1 MSLCQ
6 NFRHLINALVTI
18 LILSVGGLAQAQLDE
33 ALSRRNVASSQAD
46 YEAVNQLLSQFALA
60 TPQQQSS
67 IVVQL
72 AQYKYDDVARA
83 LIKIL
88 DFQFKSNN
96 TNTFIVNAAIDALN
110 SMADSSYSPEIQLV
124 IQQINQ
130 ARYTDQKLSN
140 DKTFTAISNK
150 LNALATTASNNQQAL
165 PRLQVPTQT
174 ATQNNINLKADTKNQ
189 NPDFSVPLQEK
200 VMSLAKQ
207 MGPMLPPELTAFLS
221 VRPDYLTD
229 EALED
234 RAKNDSYEII
244 GREKESNEV
253 IDTLVRSKG
262 KNPVLVGPRGAGKTS
277 IATKIADMII
287 DESFPQSEAH
297 INDLKGAF
305 VISTTPGKISMLAKS
320 DSDGSQGAAM
330 EQYLDAIKWVED
342 KLNTKLILFI
352 DEIHTLS
359 KGQIEAM
366 KPYLDSKKKAI
377 RLIGAST
384 SVEMQNAFK
393 NNPAFL
399 RRLQQIGVAEQSFS
413 EVLKIVQLTKIP
425 SVKKKYNVA
434 INADALEVIVKSSA
448 SVYPDKSQVDAAV
461 TIVEDL
467 AIAQIRKNPVQQK
480 TGFQVNEDMAYAFI
494 QSKLKFPVNPL
505 DAKAIRAYG
514 TDLEKHLAEIVIGQD
529 RMISEVTNEWT
540 KLLMS
545 SGQKGVRTVALLGPT
560 GTGKSLLG
568 RELAKKVFG
577 TEGAFLE
584 IDANNFKNGGM
595 DLNTLF
601 GAPNGVI
608 SSNET
613 SGQLYDYID
622 DPGRGKGGGIILI
635 NEGERAHPEF
645 WERWMEIMDTGRGT
659 GGDGKERRLSKHL
672 IIITSNRGDKIV
684 YPPQVENWSDK
695 EIADQMHRYN
705 SEELKKLFTQK
716 TSGKDNFTLPDPI
729 LARIDKFS
737 LAAPVT
743 KNLARRI
750 AQSKI
755 VRIVQELSEKFK
767 IKIMVA
773 ADVAKSITDSS
784 YTPGMGTRPV
794 EKAVDRVMNDTVV
807 SALAEIGMSKNDL
820 LNIDVEAQGQNHAIR
835 GTANGKIV
843 HHRLPKLTPDDKMED
858 PAFLNRLKNLK
869 QNVSKRVIG
878 QDDAIQRLADAVI
891 AHEANAANAERPQS
905 FFLVGSTGTG
915 KTEFAKA
922 LAEALYDKSERV
934 SIIPVGH
941 VRFDGH
947 LNDIFGSSKG
957 FVGST
962 DTALFEHALINN
974 PDGGIIVFDEAS
986 NMGGDEKSKKSELFK
1001 SFYDILDE
1009 GKWTSRSTNKTY
1021 DLKKYKFIF
1030 TGNDGEKITM
1040 GLSSDDMKMTAWKRN
1055 KEPAQVRALLLK
1067 AGVPQALLG
1076 RMSETILYKPLLKDE
1091 VKQISDK
1098 LVQGALKSYINDG
1111 LKFEFSNDFYGKMAD
1126 AFFTSDMG
1134 ARSIRNVADKQI
1146 STLVAKAIIAAGGK
1160 SKLRDHTLRFSIS
1173 DNRDEKTYATSETPE
1188 REVVVYMEVV
1198 DKNNNVSLRLVLP
1211 ATDYANKELKLSKR
1225 NALATSYHEA
1235 GHAVV
1240 NNPKVTG
1247 QKLSYITIRGG
1258 MLSDGTQYLGYARYD
1273 ELNSGIYSA
1282 QANENMIIQKAAQLL
1297 AGQLAQQLAGYGADA
1312 GWSNDLEKT
1321 RSMISEYLLKWGLIK
1336 ELQAVR
1342 VNKSGEPILNAKQTK
1357 ALDENMDRIFNAAE
1371 ALAKEQL
1378 TKNWNF
1384 VRALVGE
1391 LIARGSVDENRFKQ
1405 IEVGY
1410 AKTRVNILDKV
1421 KDRILPSS
1429 KGSTKMCRDIFR

>member
-1 MSLCQ
+1 MKNRQ
-6 NFRHLINALVTI
+6 NFKHLLNVLVSI
-18 LILSVGGLAQAQLDE
+18 FILSASVP
-33 ALSRRNVASSQAD
+33 ALSQNDD
-46 YEAVNQLLSQFALA
+46 YQAVNQLLSQISTAA
-60 TPQQQSS
+60 PQQQSS
-67 IVVQL
+67 IATQL

-83 LIKIL
+83 LIQIL
-88 DFQFKSNN
+88 NFQFKSGNA
-96 TNTFIVNAAIDALN
+96 NTFIVNAAIDSLMT
-110 SMADSSYSPEIQLV
+110 MADVSYNQDIQSL
-124 IQQINQ
+124 IQQLNQ
-130 ARYTDQKLSN
+130 VRYTDQKLSN

-150 LNALATTASNNQQAL
+150 LNILATAASNNYQAL
-165 PRLQVPTQT
+165 PKLQAPANATSPIQKT
-174 ATQNNINLKADTKNQ
+174 AAKTQ
-189 NPDFSVPLQEK
+189 NPDFSISLEEK
-200 VMSLAKQ
+200 IMDLVKQ
-207 MGPMLPPELTAFLS
+207 MGPMPPPALTTFLS
-221 VRPDYLTD
+221 AKPDYLTD

-234 RAKNDSYEII
+234 RAKNDNYEII

-287 DESFPQSEAH
+287 DEAYPQSEAH
-297 INDLKGAF
+297 INELKGAF

-330 EQYLDAIKWVED
+330 EQYLDAIKWVE
-342 KLNTKLILFI
+342 KQLNLKLILFI

-399 RRLQQIGVAEQSFS
+399 RRLQQIGVAEQSFA
-413 EVLKIVQLTKIP
+413 EVLEIVRKTKIP
-425 SVKKKYNVA
+425 SVKKKYNVT
-434 INADALEVIVKSSA
+434 IDTDALEVIVKNSSN
-448 SVYPDKSQVDAAV
+448 VYPDKSQVDAAV
-461 TIVEDL
+461 TIIEDL
-467 AIAQIRKNPVQQK
+467 AISQVRKNPTQQ
-480 TGFQVNEDMAYAFI
+480 TAGYHVTEEMAYHFI

-505 DAKAIRAYG
+505 DAKAIKAYG
-514 TDLEKHLAEIVIGQD
+514 ADLEKHLSEIVIGQD
-529 RMISEVTNEWT
+529 RMINDVTNEWT

-584 IDANNFKNGGM
+584 IDANNFKNGGL

-635 NEGERAHPEF
+635 NEGERAHSEF

-659 GGDGKERRLSKHL
+659 GGDGKERKLSKHL

-684 YPPQVENWSDK
+684 YPPQVENWSEK

-716 TSGKDNFTLPDPI
+716 TSGKDHFTLPDPI

-737 LAAPVT
+737 LAAPIT
-743 KNLARRI
+743 KSLATRI
-750 AQSKI
+750 AQSK
-755 VRIVQELSEKFK
+755 VARIVKELSEKFK
-767 IKIMVA
+767 LKITV
-773 ADVAKSITDSS
+773 DLNVAKSITESS

-794 EKAVDRVMNDTVV
+794 EKAVDRVISDTVV
-807 SALAEIGMSKNDL
+807 SALAEIGLNKNDSL
-820 LNIDVEAQGQNHAIR
+820 QIDVESNGQKRDIR
-835 GTANGKIV
+835 GTAHGRSV
-843 HHRLPKLTPDDKMED
+843 HHQLPRLAPQDKMED
-858 PAFLNRLKNLK
+858 PEFLERLKNLK
-869 QNVSKRVIG
+869 QTISKRVIG
-878 QDDAIQRLADAVI
+878 QDDAIQRLSDAVI
-891 AHEANAANAERPQS
+891 AHEANSANAERPQS

-922 LAEALYDKSERV
+922 LAEALYDKAERV

-962 DTALFEHALINN
+962 DMAIFEQALINN

-986 NMGGDEKSKKSELFK
+986 NMGGDDKSKKNELFK

-1030 TGNDGEKITM
+1030 TGNDGEKLTM
-1040 GLSSDDMKMTAWKRN
+1040 GLSSDDMKIAEWKKN
-1055 KEPAQVRALLLK
+1055 KEPSKVRDLLLK

-1076 RMSETILYKPLLKDE
+1076 RMAETILYKPLIKED

-1098 LVQGALKSYINDG
+1098 LVQGALKSYVNDG
-1111 LKFEFSNDFYGKMAD
+1111 IKFEFAADFYGKVAD

-1160 SKLRDHTLRFSIS
+1160 AKLADHTLRFSIS
-1173 DNRDEKTYATSETPE
+1173 DNKNDKPYATAQTPE
-1188 REVVVYMEVV
+1188 REVLIEMEVM
-1198 DKNNNVSLRLVLP
+1198 DKNGQANLRLVLP
-1211 ATDYANKELKLSKR
+1211 STDYATKELKLSLR

-1240 NNPKVTG
+1240 NNPKITG

-1258 MLSDGTQYLGYARYD
+1258 KLSDGTQYLGYARYD
-1273 ELNSGIYSA
+1273 EMNSGVFSA
-1282 QANENMIIQKAAQLL
+1282 QANENMIIQRAAQLL
-1297 AGQLAQQLAGYGADA
+1297 AGQIAQQLAGYGADA

-1321 RSMISEYLLKWGLIK
+1321 RGMISEYLLKWGLIK

-1342 VNKSGEPILNAKQTK
+1342 VNKQGEPILNAKQTK
-1357 ALDENMDRIFNAAE
+1357 ILDENMERIFATAE
-1371 ALAKEQL
+1371 SLAKEQL

-1391 LIARGSVDENRFKQ
+1391 LVARGSVDESRFEQ
-1405 IEVGY
+1405 IEKSY
-1410 AKTRVNILDKV
+1410 ANNRVNILDAEKN
-1421 KDRILPSS
+1421 RILP
-1429 KGSTKMCRDIFR
+1429 KTRGTALKCIDLFK

>member
-1 MSLCQ
+1 MS
-6 NFRHLINALVTI
+6 
-18 LILSVGGLAQAQLDE
+18 
-33 ALSRRNVASSQAD
+33 ALSQNEDSHV
-46 YEAVNQLLSQFALA
+46 VHQLLTQISTAA
-60 TPQQQSS
+60 PSQQSA
-67 IVVQL
+67 IATQL
-72 AQYKYDDVARA
+72 SQYKYDDVARA
-83 LIKIL
+83 LIQVIQY
-88 DFQFKSNN
+88 QFSSGA
-96 TNTFIVNAAIDALN
+96 TNTFIVSAAIDSL
-110 SMADSSYSPEIQLV
+110 SVMADTTYNQNIQSM
-124 IQQINQ
+124 IQKLNDV
-130 ARYTDQKLSN
+130 RYKDPKLSN

-150 LNALATTASNNQQAL
+150 LNVLAATASRNQQTL
-165 PRLQVPTQT
+165 PKLQDRVKLAPPTNHNSNVGT
-174 ATQNNINLKADTKNQ
+174 NTK
-189 NPDFSVPLQEK
+189 NPDFATPLKEQ
-200 VMSLAKQ
+200 VLDIVKQ
-207 MGPMLPPELTAFLS
+207 MGPILPPELTAFLAAK
-221 VRPDYLTD
+221 PDYLTD

-234 RAKNDSYEII
+234 RAKNDNYEII

-287 DESFPQSEAH
+287 DEAFPQTEAYIH
-297 INDLKGAF
+297 ELKGAF

-330 EQYLDAIKWVED
+330 EQYLDAMKWVEE
-342 KLNTKLILFI
+342 KLNVKLILFI

-399 RRLQQIGVAEQSFS
+399 RRLQQIGVSEQSFA
-413 EVLKIVQLTKIP
+413 EVLEIVQKTKIP
-425 SVKKKYNVA
+425 SVKKRYNVK
-434 INADALEVIVKSSA
+434 IDADALEVIVKNSSN
-448 SVYPDKSQVDAAV
+448 VFPDKSQVDAAV

-467 AIAQIRKNPVQQK
+467 SIAQVRKNPTQQK
-480 TGFQVNEDMAYAFI
+480 TGFQVTEEMAYQFI
-494 QSKLKFPVNPL
+494 QGKLKFPVNTL

-514 TDLEKHLAEIVIGQD
+514 TDLEKHLSEIVIGQD
-529 RMISEVTNEWT
+529 RMISDITNEWT

-560 GTGKSLLG
+560 GTGKSFLG

-584 IDANNFKNGGM
+584 IDANNYKNGGM

-601 GAPNGVI
+601 GAPNGVV

-659 GGDGKERRLSKHL
+659 GGDGKERKLSKHL
-672 IIITSNRGDKIV
+672 IIITSNRGDKII
-684 YPPQVENWSDK
+684 YPPQVENWSEK
-695 EIADQMHRYN
+695 EISDQMRRYN

-716 TSGKDNFTLPDPI
+716 TNGKDNFTLPDPI

-737 LAAPVT
+737 LAAPIT
-743 KNLARRI
+743 KSLAIRI
-750 AQSKI
+750 AHSKI
-755 VRIVQELSEKFK
+755 GRVVKELSEKFK
-767 IKIMVA
+767 LKITIA

-784 YTPGMGTRPV
+784 YTAGMGTRPV
-794 EKAVDRVMNDTVV
+794 EKAVDRVIGDTVV
-807 SALAEIGMSKNDL
+807 SALAEIGLNKNDSL
-820 LNIDVEAQGQNHAIR
+820 QIDIEAQGQNYAIR
-835 GTANGKIV
+835 GMAHGKTV
-843 HHRLPKLTPDDKMED
+843 LHQLPRLAPQDKMED
-858 PAFLNRLKNLK
+858 PEFLARLKNLK
-869 QNVSKRVIG
+869 QTISKRVIG
-878 QDDAIQRLADAVI
+878 QDDAIQRLSDAII
-891 AHEANAANAERPQS
+891 AHEANSANAERPQS

-922 LAEALYDKSERV
+922 LAEALYDKAERV

-957 FVGST
+957 FTGST
-962 DTALFEHALINN
+962 DMAIFEQALINN

-986 NMGGDEKSKKSELFK
+986 NMGGDDKTKKNELFK

-1009 GKWTSRSTNKTY
+1009 GKWISRSTDKTY
-1021 DLKKYKFIF
+1021 DLRKYKFIF
-1030 TGNDGEKITM
+1030 TGNDGEKLTM
-1040 GLSSDDMKMTAWKRN
+1040 GLSSDDMKMTEWNKH
-1055 KEPAQVRALLLK
+1055 KEPSQVRDLLLK

-1076 RMSETILYKPLLKDE
+1076 RMSETILYKPLLKEDI
-1091 VKQISDK
+1091 KQISDK
-1098 LVQGALKSYINDG
+1098 LVQGALKSYVNDG
-1111 LKFEFSNDFYGKMAD
+1111 IKFEFATDFFGKVAD

-1160 SKLRDHTLRFSIS
+1160 TKLTEHTLRFSIN
-1173 DNRDEKTYATSETPE
+1173 DNKNDKPYATAQTPE
-1188 REVVVYMEVV
+1188 REVVIFMEVI
-1198 DKNNNVSLRLVLP
+1198 DKNKNVNLRLALP
-1211 ATDYANKELKLSKR
+1211 ATDYAAKELKLSPK

-1240 NNPKVTG
+1240 NNPKITG

-1258 MLSDGTQYLGYARYD
+1258 KLPNGAQYLGYARYN
-1273 ELNSGIYSA
+1273 EANNGVYSA
-1282 QANENMIIQKAAQLL
+1282 QANENMIVQKAAQLL
-1297 AGQLAQQLAGYGADA
+1297 AGQIAQQLAGYGADA

-1321 RSMISEYLLKWGLIK
+1321 RALISEYLLKWGLIK

-1342 VNKSGEPILNAKQTK
+1342 VNRQGEPILNAKQTK
-1357 ALDENMDRIFNAAE
+1357 ILDENMERIFATAE
-1371 ALAKEQL
+1371 SLAKDQL
-1378 TKNWNF
+1378 KKNWNF

-1391 LIARGSVDENRFKQ
+1391 LVAKGSIDENRFKQ
-1405 IEVGY
+1405 IESTYSNARKNV
-1410 AKTRVNILDKV
+1410 LDIEKN
-1421 KDRILPSS
+1421 RILPERR
-1429 KGSTKMCRDIFR
+1429 GSAMKCINLFK

>member
-1 MSLCQ
+1 MKNRK
-6 NFRHLINALVTI
+6 NFKQLLNVLVSI
-18 LILSVGGLAQAQLDE
+18 FILSASE
-33 ALSRRNVASSQAD
+33 PALSQNND
-46 YEAVNQLLSQFALA
+46 YQDVNQLLSQISTAA
-60 TPQQQSS
+60 PQQQSS
-67 IVVQL
+67 IATQL

-83 LIKIL
+83 LIRIL
-88 DFQFKSNN
+88 NFQFKSGNA
-96 TNTFIVNAAIDALN
+96 NTFIVNAAIDSLMTMVDA
-110 SMADSSYSPEIQLV
+110 SYNQDIQSVIQLL
-124 IQQINQ
+124 NQ
-130 ARYTDQKLSN
+130 VRNTDQKLSN
-140 DKTFTAISNK
+140 HKTFTAISNK
-150 LNALATTASNNQQAL
+150 LKFLATKASNNHQTLPKLQA
-165 PRLQVPTQT
+165 PANATSSSQKT
-174 ATQNNINLKADTKNQ
+174 AAKSQ
-189 NPDFSVPLQEK
+189 NPDFSNSLKEKIMVLLQ
-200 VMSLAKQ
+200 Q
-207 MGPMLPPELTAFLS
+207 IGPDFSPELTLFLS
-221 VRPDYLTD
+221 AKPDYLTD
-229 EALED
+229 EALES
-234 RAKNDSYEII
+234 RAKNDNYEII

-287 DESFPQSEAH
+287 DESFPQSDAH
-297 INDLKGAF
+297 INELKGAF

-330 EQYLDAIKWVED
+330 EQYLDAIKWVEK
-342 KLNTKLILFI
+342 KLNLKLILFI
-352 DEIHTLS
+352 DEVHTLS

-366 KPYLDSKKKAI
+366 KPYLDSKNKAI

-413 EVLKIVQLTKIP
+413 EVLEIVQKTKIP
-425 SVKKKYNVA
+425 SVKKKYNVN
-434 INADALEVIVKSSA
+434 IDADALEVIVKNSA

-467 AIAQIRKNPVQQK
+467 AISQVRKNPEQQK
-480 TGFQVNEDMAYAFI
+480 TGFQVTEEMAYQFI

-505 DAKAIRAYG
+505 DAKALRAYG
-514 TDLEKHLAEIVIGQD
+514 VDIEKHLSEIVIGQD
-529 RMISEVTNEWT
+529 RMISDVTNEWT
-540 KLLMS
+540 KLLLS

-645 WERWMEIMDTGRGT
+645 WERLMEIMDTGRGT
-659 GGDGKERRLSKHL
+659 GGDGKERKLSKHL

-684 YPPQVENWSDK
+684 YPPQVENWSEK
-695 EIADQMHRYN
+695 EISDQMRRYN

-716 TSGKDNFTLPDPI
+716 TSGIDNFTLPDPI

-737 LAAPVT
+737 LAAPIT
-743 KNLARRI
+743 KSLATRI
-750 AQSKI
+750 AQSKV
-755 VRIVQELSEKFK
+755 VRIVKELSEKFK
-767 IKIMVA
+767 IKITV
-773 ADVAKSITDSS
+773 DLNVAKSITESS

-794 EKAVDRVMNDTVV
+794 EKAVDRVISDTVI
-807 SALAEIGMSKNDL
+807 SALAEIGLNKNDSL
-820 LNIDVEAQGQNHAIR
+820 QIDVESNGQKRDIR
-835 GTANGKIV
+835 GTAHGMSV
-843 HHRLPKLTPDDKMED
+843 HHQLPRLAPQDKMED
-858 PAFLNRLKNLK
+858 PEFLERLKNLK
-869 QNVSKRVIG
+869 QTISKRVIG
-878 QDDAIQRLADAVI
+878 QDDAIQRLSDAVI
-891 AHEANAANAERPQS
+891 AHEANSANSERPQS

-922 LAEALYDKSERV
+922 LAEALYDKAERV

-957 FVGST
+957 FIGST
-962 DTALFEHALINN
+962 DMAIFEQALINN

-986 NMGGDEKSKKSELFK
+986 NMGGDDKSKKNELFK

-1021 DLKKYKFIF
+1021 NLNNYKFIF
-1030 TGNDGEKITM
+1030 TGNDGEKLTM
-1040 GLSSDDMKMTAWKRN
+1040 GLSSDDMKIAEWNKN
-1055 KEPAQVRALLLK
+1055 KEPSQVRDLLLK

-1076 RMSETILYKPLLKDE
+1076 RMAETILYKPLIKED

-1098 LVQGALKSYINDG
+1098 LVQGALKSYVNDG
-1111 LKFEFSNDFYGKMAD
+1111 IKFEFSADFYGKVAD
-1126 AFFTSDMG
+1126 AFFAPDMG

-1146 STLVAKAIIAAGGK
+1146 STLVARAIIAAGGK
-1160 SKLRDHTLRFSIS
+1160 AKLADHTLRFSIS
-1173 DNRDEKTYATSETPE
+1173 DNKNDKPYATSQTPE
-1188 REVVVYMEVV
+1188 REVLIEMEVIN
-1198 DKNNNVSLRLVLP
+1198 KNGQANLRLVIP
-1211 ATDYANKELKLSKR
+1211 ATDYATKELKLSPR

-1240 NNPKVTG
+1240 NNPKLTG

-1258 MLSDGTQYLGYARYD
+1258 KLSDGTQYLGYARYD
-1273 ELNSGIYSA
+1273 DMNTGVYSS
-1282 QANENMIIQKAAQLL
+1282 QANENMIIQRAAQLL
-1297 AGQLAQQLAGYGADA
+1297 AGQIAQLLAGYGADG
-1312 GWSNDLEKT
+1312 GWSSDLEKT
-1321 RSMISEYLLKWGLIK
+1321 RVMISEYLLKWGLIK

-1342 VNKSGEPILNAKQTK
+1342 VNKQGEPILNAKQTK
-1357 ALDENMDRIFNAAE
+1357 ILDENMERIFAAAE
-1371 ALAKEQL
+1371 TLAKEQL

-1391 LIARGSVDENRFKQ
+1391 LVTRGSVDESRFQQ
-1405 IEVGY
+1405 IEKSY
-1410 AKTRVNILDKV
+1410 ANNRVNILDAEKI
-1421 KDRILPSS
+1421 RILP
-1429 KGSTKMCRDIFR
+1429 KTRGTALKCIDFFK

>member
-1 MSLCQ
+1 
-6 NFRHLINALVTI
+6 
-18 LILSVGGLAQAQLDE
+18 
-33 ALSRRNVASSQAD
+33 
-46 YEAVNQLLSQFALA
+46 
-60 TPQQQSS
+60 
-67 IVVQL
+67 
-72 AQYKYDDVARA
+72 
-83 LIKIL
+83 
-88 DFQFKSNN
+88 
-96 TNTFIVNAAIDALN
+96 
-110 SMADSSYSPEIQLV
+110 
-124 IQQINQ
+124 
-130 ARYTDQKLSN
+130 
-140 DKTFTAISNK
+140 
-150 LNALATTASNNQQAL
+150 
-165 PRLQVPTQT
+165 
-174 ATQNNINLKADTKNQ
+174 
-189 NPDFSVPLQEK
+189 
-200 VMSLAKQ
+200 
-207 MGPMLPPELTAFLS
+207 
-221 VRPDYLTD
+221 
-229 EALED
+229 
-234 RAKNDSYEII
+234 
-244 GREKESNEV
+244 
-253 IDTLVRSKG
+253 
-262 KNPVLVGPRGAGKTS
+262 
-277 IATKIADMII
+277 
-287 DESFPQSEAH
+287 
-297 INDLKGAF
+297 
-305 VISTTPGKISMLAKS
+305 
-320 DSDGSQGAAM
+320 
-330 EQYLDAIKWVED
+330 
-342 KLNTKLILFI
+342 
-352 DEIHTLS
+352 
-359 KGQIEAM
+359 
-366 KPYLDSKKKAI
+366 
-377 RLIGAST
+377 
-384 SVEMQNAFK
+384 MQNAFK
-393 NNPAFL
+393 SNPAFL

-413 EVLKIVQLTKIP
+413 EVLKIVQMTKIP

-434 INADALEVIVKSSA
+434 INADALEVIVKNST

-467 AIAQIRKNPVQQK
+467 AIAQIRKNPTQQK
-480 TGFQVNEDMAYAFI
+480 IGFQVNEELAYAFI
-494 QSKLKFPVNPL
+494 QGKLKFPVNPL

-514 TDLEKHLAEIVIGQD
+514 NDLEKHLSEIVVGQD

-545 SGQKGVRTVALLGPT
+545 SGQKGVRTVGLLGPT

-577 TEGAFLE
+577 TDGSFLE

-613 SGQLYDYID
+613 SGQLYDYLD

-635 NEGERAHPEF
+635 NEGERAHPDF

-659 GGDGKERRLSKHL
+659 GGDGKERTLSKHL

-684 YPPQVENWSDK
+684 YPPQVENWSDQ

-737 LAAPVT
+737 LAAPIN
-743 KNLARRI
+743 KALARRI
-750 AQSKI
+750 AQSKV
-755 VRIVQELSEKFK
+755 VRIATELSEKFK
-767 IKIMVA
+767 IKIIVA

-784 YTPGMGTRPV
+784 YVPGMGTRPV
-794 EKAVDRVMNDTVV
+794 EKAIDRVINDTVV
-807 SALAEIGMSKNDL
+807 SALAEIGMNKNDL
-820 LNIDVEAQGQNHAIR
+820 LYIDVEVQGQNQLIR
-835 GTANGKIV
+835 GATNDKIV
-843 HHRLPKLTPDDKMED
+843 HHQLPKMNPDDKMDD
-858 PAFLNRLKNLK
+858 PAFLDRLKKLK
-869 QNVSKRVIG
+869 QVISKRVIG
-878 QDDAIQRLADAVI
+878 QDDAIQRLSDAVI
-891 AHEANAANAERPQS
+891 AHEANGANAERPQS

-922 LAEALYDKSERV
+922 LAEALYDKPERV

-986 NMGGDEKSKKSELFK
+986 NMGGDDKSKKNELFK

-1030 TGNDGEKITM
+1030 TGNDGEKLTI
-1040 GLSSDDMKMTAWKRN
+1040 GLPSDDMKMTAWQKN
-1055 KEPAQVRALLLK
+1055 KEPSQVRALLLS

-1076 RMSETILYKPLLKDE
+1076 RMSDTILYKPLLKDE

-1111 LKFEFSNDFYGKMAD
+1111 LKFEFSDDFYGKVAD

-1160 SKLRDHTLRFSIS
+1160 SKLRGHTLRFSIQ
-1173 DNRDEKTYATSETPE
+1173 DNKNDKPYSTGQTPQ
-1188 REVVVYMEVV
+1188 REVVIYMDVL
-1198 DKNNNVSLRLVLP
+1198 DNNSQVILRLMLP
-1211 ATDYANKELKLSKR
+1211 ATEYASKELKLSPK
-1225 NALATSYHEA
+1225 NALATAYHEA

-1240 NNPKVTG
+1240 NNPKITG

-1258 MLSDGTQYLGYARYD
+1258 ILSDGTQYLGYARYD
-1273 ELNSGIYSA
+1273 EINNGFYSA
-1282 QANENMIIQKAAQLL
+1282 QANENMIVQKAAQLL

-1321 RSMISEYLLKWGLIK
+1321 RLMISEYLLKWGLIK

-1342 VNKSGEPILNAKQTK
+1342 VNKAGEPILNAKQTK
-1357 ALDENMDRIFNAAE
+1357 ALDENMARVFTTAE

-1391 LIARGSVDENRFKQ
+1391 LIAKGSIDETRFKQ

-1410 AKTRVNILDKV
+1410 TKTRMNIFDTEQN
-1421 KDRILPSS
+1421 RILPNVRDS
-1429 KGSTKMCRDIFR
+1429 KKLCREIFQ